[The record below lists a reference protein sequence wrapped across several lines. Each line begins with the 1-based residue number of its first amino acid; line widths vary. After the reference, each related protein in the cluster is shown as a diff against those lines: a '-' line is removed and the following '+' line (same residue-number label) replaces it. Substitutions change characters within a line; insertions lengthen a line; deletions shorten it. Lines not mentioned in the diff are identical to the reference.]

1 MAFSKCVDTQVGLG
15 EQFFHAGN
23 TIYDLG
29 TVILGFSIKVLYL
42 LCPLFK
48 SSLSCFLFQSL

>member
-1 MAFSKCVDTQVGLG
+1 MAFSKCVDTRVGLR
-15 EQFFHAGN
+15 EQFFHVGN

-42 LCPLFK
+42 
-48 SSLSCFLFQSL
+48 